1 MPLSVPA
8 KPTAPRLTPTVPLS
22 VPTKPVAPKP
32 TVPLSVP
39 GKPAAPAAT
48 PATTPAA
55 PAAKPSP
62 TVSMPTAT
70 VPLAKPAASTLPGG
84 FVKPAGFGPRT
95 AAVEEEDKPTPTW
108 LVVASWIA
116 VVLMLVFCYQQF
128 VIDQHIERAT
138 EPVFGW
144 PSDGTA
150 VDVSADEGDSAA
162 AEESS
167 SDEEE
172 EEE

>member
-1 MPLSVPA
+1 
-8 KPTAPRLTPTVPLS
+8 
-22 VPTKPVAPKP
+22 
-32 TVPLSVP
+32 
-39 GKPAAPAAT
+39 
-48 PATTPAA
+48 
-55 PAAKPSP
+55 
-62 TVSMPTAT
+62 MPTAT
-70 VPLAKPAASTLPGG
+70 VPLAKPGASTLPGG

-95 AAVEEEDKPTPTW
+95 AAVDDEEEKPTPTW

-150 VDVSADEGDSAA
+150 VDVSADDEGDAA